1 MKKLNKGKNIKNI
14 KDNFYNNQNSFKFGG
29 IANVGVQATGD
40 IMTGT
45 NGSFAETKGYEDQ
58 FNQELNNIR
67 SQSLNNL
74 EFNSTSDI
82 MNYNLSPVEYN
93 KLDSINNNKFFKDYI
108 ANGIKGAQVGGAA
121 GPWGALIGAGV
132 AQIKGGLFNW
142 YNKNRNKRFN
152 DKLASEANYINQLN
166 RKVYDREIQ
175 DFKINQ
181 SMNELL
187 NIAAMGGKLDI
198 KDKDRNKENKL
209 PDDFNN
215 GVTVIE
221 NGGTHENNPL
231 GGVPQGIGSNGKQ
244 NVVEQGEVKYN
255 DYVFSNRIV
264 VDKLILKQLGLTDK
278 YEDSTYAYIA
288 DKLSKESE
296 ERPNDPISIRG
307 LENNLSKL
315 RVAQEMQKL
324 KIEAKER
331 GITVQQL
338 IQEKVNQ
345 AMEQNNSDQN
355 NVNKTNGENTD
366 NTETQNTF
374 ATGGNTTKG
383 LKYDPN
389 LGFMIPEITKEAPY
403 INRKPYY
410 LPVDYSNINSLV
422 PNKLR
427 TYSPTTQPSKLSN
440 LNNTLQAYVNKVNT
454 NKSNSTIND
463 NKVNMGDL
471 TSLLRYA
478 PVLASMNAL
487 VSQQKP
493 NYKYASMAGEAGTTI
508 SPKINSTYSPFKALS
523 TYEPMNKILSNSQ
536 ATDRNIINTSGGN
549 RYAATAGLLS
559 NAYNTNRAIG
569 DVYNKAEEYNYNRLL
584 DTIQRNNALKQQ
596 EAQLNFYADQYNSRL
611 QQSRDMAK
619 LGIMQQVDDAY
630 NQAKAAN
637 LNNLTQNLY
646 NIGEEAYTA
655 NQIKSNS
662 AFYYDLNPFMGTQ
675 RYKRGR
681 VKTSK

>member
-14 KDNFYNNQNSFKFGG
+14 KDNFHNNQNSFKFGG

-82 MNYNLSPVEYN
+82 MNYNLSPVSYN
-93 KLDSINNNKFFKDYI
+93 ELDSISNNKFFKDYI
-108 ANGIKGAQVGGAA
+108 ANGIKGAQVGSAA

-142 YNKNRNKRFN
+142 YNKNRNRRFN

-181 SMNELL
+181 SMKELL

-198 KDKDRNKENKL
+198 KDKGRNEENKL
-209 PDDFNN
+209 PDDFSN
-215 GVTVIE
+215 GVTVIK

-231 GGVPQGIGSNGKQ
+231 GGVPQGIGNNGKQ
-244 NVVEQGEVKYN
+244 NVVEEGEVKYN
-255 DYVFSNRIV
+255 DYIFSNRIV
-264 VDKLILKQLGLTDK
+264 ADKLLLKQLGLTDK

-296 ERPNDPISIRG
+296 ERPNDPISIKG
-307 LENNLSKL
+307 LENTLGKL
-315 RVAQEMQKL
+315 RAAQEMQKL

-345 AMEQNNSDQN
+345 AMEQSSTDQN
-355 NVNKTNGENTD
+355 NVNQTNED
-366 NTETQNTF
+366 NTENQNTF
-374 ATGGNTTKG
+374 AAGGDTTKG

-403 INRKPYY
+403 IDRKPYY

-422 PNKLR
+422 PNRL
-427 TYSPTTQPSKLSN
+427 TTNPPTTQPSKLSDLN
-440 LNNTLQAYVNKVNT
+440 STLQTYVNNNTGNNNKVNT
-454 NKSNSTIND
+454 VTNN
-463 NKVNMGDL
+463 NKVNVGDL

-493 NYKYASMAGEAGTTI
+493 NYKYAKMAGEAGTTI

-523 TYEPMNKILSNSQ
+523 TYEPINKILSNSQ

-584 DTIQRNNALKQQ
+584 DTIQRNNTLKQH
-596 EAQLNFYADQYNSRL
+596 ESNLNFYADQYNSRL

-619 LGIMQQVDDAY
+619 LGIMHQIDNAY

-655 NQIKSNS
+655 NQIKSNP
-662 AFYYDLNPFMGTQ
+662 AFYYDLNSFTGTQ
-675 RYKRGR
+675 KYKKNR
-681 VKTSK
+681 VKTNK

>member
-14 KDNFYNNQNSFKFGG
+14 KGNFHNNQNSFKFGG

-67 SQSLNNL
+67 SQSLDNL
-74 EFNSTSDI
+74 QFDSTSDI
-82 MNYNLSPVEYN
+82 MNYNLSPVSYN
-93 KLDSINNNKFFKDYI
+93 KLDSISNNKFFKDYI
-108 ANGIKGAQVGGAA
+108 ANGIKGAQVGSAA

-142 YNKNRNKRFN
+142 YNKNRNRRFN

-181 SMNELL
+181 SMKELL

-198 KDKDRNKENKL
+198 KDKGRNKENKL

-231 GGVPQGIGSNGKQ
+231 GGVPQGIGNNGKQ

-264 VDKLILKQLGLTDK
+264 ADKLLLKQLGLTDK

-296 ERPNDPISIRG
+296 ERPNDPISIKG
-307 LENNLSKL
+307 LENSLGKL
-315 RVAQEMQKL
+315 RAAQEMQKL
-324 KIEAKER
+324 KIEAKEK

-345 AMEQNNSDQN
+345 AMEQSNTDQN
-355 NVNKTNGENTD
+355 NVNQTNED
-366 NTETQNTF
+366 NTENQNTF
-374 ATGGNTTKG
+374 AAGGDTTKG

-403 INRKPYY
+403 IDRKPYY
-410 LPVDYSNINSLV
+410 LPVNYSNINSLV
-422 PNKLR
+422 PNQLTKNP
-427 TYSPTTQPSKLSN
+427 PTTQPSKLSN
-440 LNNTLQAYVNKVNT
+440 LNNTLQAYVDKVNT
-454 NKSNSTIND
+454 NKSNSTINN
-463 NKVNMGDL
+463 NKVNVGDL

-493 NYKYASMAGEAGTTI
+493 NYKYAKMAGEAGTTI

-536 ATDRNIINTSGGN
+536 AIDRNIINTSGGN

-584 DTIQRNNALKQQ
+584 DTIQRNNALKQH
-596 EAQLNFYADQYNSRL
+596 ESNINFYADQYNSRL

-619 LGIMQQVDDAY
+619 LGIMQQIDNAY
-630 NQAKAAN
+630 NQAKTAN
-637 LNNLTQNLY
+637 LNNLIQNLY

-655 NQIKSNS
+655 NQIKSND
-662 AFYYDLNPFMGTQ
+662 AFYYDLNPFTGTQ
-675 RYKRGR
+675 KYKKNRI
-681 VKTSK
+681 KASK

>member
-1 MKKLNKGKNIKNI
+1 MKKLNKSRHI
-14 KDNFYNNQNSFKFGG
+14 NNSRLNLYKFGG
-29 IANVGVQATGD
+29 AANYANLGMQGTGD

-82 MNYNLSPVEYN
+82 MNYNLSPVSYN
-93 KLDSINNNKFFKDYI
+93 ELDSISNNKFFKDYI
-108 ANGIKGAQVGGAA
+108 ANGIKGAQVGSAA

-142 YNKNRNKRFN
+142 YNRNRNRRFN

-181 SMNELL
+181 SMKELF

-198 KDKDRNKENKL
+198 KDKDRNEENKL
-209 PDDFNN
+209 PDDFSN
-215 GVTVIE
+215 GVTVIK

-231 GGVPQGIGSNGKQ
+231 GGVPQGIGENGKQ
-244 NVVEQGEVKYN
+244 NVVEEGEVKYN
-255 DYVFSNRIV
+255 DYIFSNRIV
-264 VDKLILKQLGLTDK
+264 ADKLLLKQLGLTDK
-278 YEDSTYAYIA
+278 YKDSTYAYIA
-288 DKLSKESE
+288 DKLSKESN

-307 LENNLSKL
+307 LENTLGKL

-324 KIEAKER
+324 KIEAKEK

-345 AMEQNNSDQN
+345 AMEQND
-355 NVNKTNGENTD
+355 TNQTNEETTD
-366 NTETQNTF
+366 NIENQNTF
-374 ATGGNTTKG
+374 ATGGDTTKG

-403 INRKPYY
+403 IDRKPYY

-422 PNKLR
+422 PNQL
-427 TYSPTTQPSKLSN
+427 TTNPPTSQPSKLSN
-440 LNNTLQAYVNKVNT
+440 LNNTLQAYVDKVNT
-454 NKSNSTIND
+454 NKSNSTINN
-463 NKVNMGDL
+463 NKVNVGDL

-493 NYKYASMAGEAGTTI
+493 NYKYAKMAGEAGTTI
-508 SPKINSTYSPFKALS
+508 SPKINNTYSPFKALS
-523 TYEPMNKILSNSQ
+523 TYEPMNKILANSQ

-569 DVYNKAEEYNYNRLL
+569 DVYNKAEEYNYNRFL

-619 LGIMQQVDDAY
+619 LGIMQQIDNAY
-630 NQAKAAN
+630 NQAKTAN

-662 AFYYDLNPFMGTQ
+662 AFYYDLNPFTGTQ
-675 RYKRGR
+675 KYKKNRI
-681 VKTSK
+681 KTNK

>member
-14 KDNFYNNQNSFKFGG
+14 KDNFHNNQNSFKFGG

-82 MNYNLSPVEYN
+82 MNYNLSPVSYN
-93 KLDSINNNKFFKDYI
+93 ELDSISNNKFFKDYI
-108 ANGIKGAQVGGAA
+108 ANGLKGAQVGSAA

-142 YNKNRNKRFN
+142 YNKNRNRKFN

-181 SMNELL
+181 SMKELL

-198 KDKDRNKENKL
+198 KDKGRNEENKL
-209 PDDFNN
+209 PDDFSN
-215 GVTVIE
+215 GVTVIK

-231 GGVPQGIGSNGKQ
+231 GGVPQGIGNNGKQ
-244 NVVEQGEVKYN
+244 NVVEEGEVKYN
-255 DYVFSNRIV
+255 DYIFSNRIV
-264 VDKLILKQLGLTDK
+264 ADKLLLKQLGLTDK

-307 LENNLSKL
+307 LENTLGKL
-315 RVAQEMQKL
+315 RAAQEMQKL

-345 AMEQNNSDQN
+345 AMEQSSTDQN
-355 NVNKTNGENTD
+355 NVNQTNED
-366 NTETQNTF
+366 NTENQNTF
-374 ATGGNTTKG
+374 ATGGDTTKG

-403 INRKPYY
+403 IDRKPYY
-410 LPVDYSNINSLV
+410 LPVDYNNINSLV
-422 PNKLR
+422 PNQL
-427 TYSPTTQPSKLSN
+427 TTNPPTTQPSKLSN
-440 LNNTLQAYVNKVNT
+440 LNNTLQAYVDKVNT
-454 NKSNSTIND
+454 NKSNSTINN
-463 NKVNMGDL
+463 NKVNVGDL

-493 NYKYASMAGEAGTTI
+493 NYKYAKMAGEAGTTI

-569 DVYNKAEEYNYNRLL
+569 DVYNKAEEYNYNRFL
-584 DTIQRNNALKQQ
+584 DTIQRNNTLKQH
-596 EAQLNFYADQYNSRL
+596 ESNLNFYADQYNSRL

-619 LGIMQQVDDAY
+619 LGIMQQIDNAY

-655 NQIKSNS
+655 NQIKSNN
-662 AFYYDLNPFMGTQ
+662 AFYYDLNPFTGTQ
-675 RYKRGR
+675 KYKKDR
-681 VKTSK
+681 VKTSKQ

>member
-14 KDNFYNNQNSFKFGG
+14 KDNFHNNQNSFKFGG

-82 MNYNLSPVEYN
+82 MNYNLSPVSYN
-93 KLDSINNNKFFKDYI
+93 ELDSISNNKFFKDYI
-108 ANGIKGAQVGGAA
+108 ANGIKGAQVGSAA

-142 YNKNRNKRFN
+142 YNRNRNRRFN

-181 SMNELL
+181 SMKELL

-198 KDKDRNKENKL
+198 KDKDMNKENKL
-209 PDDFNN
+209 PDDFSN
-215 GVTVIE
+215 GVTVIK

-231 GGVPQGIGSNGKQ
+231 GGVPQGIGENGKQ
-244 NVVEQGEVKYN
+244 NVVEEGEVKYN
-255 DYVFSNRIV
+255 DYIFSNRIV
-264 VDKLILKQLGLTDK
+264 ADKLLLKQLGLTDK

-288 DKLSKESE
+288 DKLSKESN

-307 LENNLSKL
+307 LENTLGKL

-324 KIEAKER
+324 KIEAKEK

-345 AMEQNNSDQN
+345 AMEQSNTDQN
-355 NVNKTNGENTD
+355 NVNQTNED
-366 NTETQNTF
+366 NTENQNTF
-374 ATGGNTTKG
+374 ATGGDTTKG

-410 LPVDYSNINSLV
+410 LPVNYSNINSLV
-422 PNKLR
+422 PNQL
-427 TYSPTTQPSKLSN
+427 TTNLPTSQPSKLSD
-440 LNNTLQAYVNKVNT
+440 LNSALQTYVNKNSSNKLNT
-454 NKSNSTIND
+454 VTNN
-463 NKVNMGDL
+463 NKVNVGDL

-493 NYKYASMAGEAGTTI
+493 NYKYAKMAGEAGTTI

-523 TYEPMNKILSNSQ
+523 TYEPMNKILANSQ

-584 DTIQRNNALKQQ
+584 DVIQRNNTLKQH
-596 EAQLNFYADQYNSRL
+596 ESNLNFYADQYNSKL

-619 LGIMQQVDDAY
+619 LGIMQQIDDAY
-630 NQAKAAN
+630 NQAKTAN

-655 NQIKSNS
+655 NQIKSNP
-662 AFYYDLNPFMGTQ
+662 AFYYDLNPFTGTQ
-675 RYKRGR
+675 KYKKNRI
-681 VKTSK
+681 KASK

>member
-14 KDNFYNNQNSFKFGG
+14 KDTFHNNQNSFKFGG

-45 NGSFAETKGYEDQ
+45 NGSFAETKGYENQ

-82 MNYNLSPVEYN
+82 MNYNLSPVSYN
-93 KLDSINNNKFFKDYI
+93 ELDPISNDKFFKDYL
-108 ANGIKGAQVGGAA
+108 ANGLKGAQTGSAA

-142 YNKNRNKRFN
+142 YNRNRNRKFN

-187 NIAAMGGKLDI
+187 NIAALGGKLDI
-198 KDKDRNKENKL
+198 KDKDMNKENKL

-264 VDKLILKQLGLTDK
+264 ADKLLLKQLGLTDK

-307 LENNLSKL
+307 LENTLGKL
-315 RVAQEMQKL
+315 RAAQEMQKL

-345 AMEQNNSDQN
+345 AMEQSD
-355 NVNKTNGENTD
+355 TNQTNEETID
-366 NTETQNTF
+366 NTENQNTF
-374 ATGGNTTKG
+374 ASGGDTTKG

-422 PNKLR
+422 PNQL
-427 TYSPTTQPSKLSN
+427 TTNPPTTQPSKLSN
-440 LNNTLQAYVNKVNT
+440 LNNTLQAYVDKVNT

-463 NKVNMGDL
+463 NKVNVGDL

-493 NYKYASMAGEAGTTI
+493 NYKYAKIAGEAGTTI

-523 TYEPMNKILSNSQ
+523 TYEPVNKILANSQ

-559 NAYNTNRAIG
+559 NAYNTNKAIG

-584 DTIQRNNALKQQ
+584 DTIQRNNALKQY
-596 EAQLNFYADQYNSRL
+596 ESNLNFYADQYNSRL

-619 LGIMQQVDDAY
+619 LGIMQQIDNAY
-630 NQAKAAN
+630 NQAKTAN

-655 NQIKSNS
+655 NQIKSNP
-662 AFYYDLNPFMGTQ
+662 AFYYDLNPFTGTQ
-675 RYKRGR
+675 RYKKDR
-681 VKTSK
+681 VKTSKQ

>member
-345 AMEQNNSDQN
+345 AMEQSNPDQN
-355 NVNKTNGENTD
+355 NINKTNGENTD

-422 PNKLR
+422 PNEFR

-478 PVLASMNAL
+478 PVLANMNAL

-523 TYEPMNKILSNSQ
+523 TYEPINKILSNSQ

>member
-14 KDNFYNNQNSFKFGG
+14 KDNFHNNQNSFKFGG

-93 KLDSINNNKFFKDYI
+93 KLDSISNNKFFKDYI
-108 ANGIKGAQVGGAA
+108 ANGIKGAQAGSAA

-142 YNKNRNKRFN
+142 YNKNRNRRFN

-181 SMNELL
+181 SMKELL

-198 KDKDRNKENKL
+198 KDKDRNEENKL
-209 PDDFNN
+209 PDDFSN
-215 GVTVIE
+215 GVTVIK

-231 GGVPQGIGSNGKQ
+231 GGVPQGIGENGKQ
-244 NVVEQGEVKYN
+244 NVVEEGEVKYN
-255 DYVFSNRIV
+255 DYIFSNRIV
-264 VDKLILKQLGLTDK
+264 ADKLLLKQLGLTDK

-288 DKLSKESE
+288 DKLSKESN
-296 ERPNDPISIRG
+296 ERPNDPISIKG
-307 LENNLSKL
+307 LENSLGKL
-315 RVAQEMQKL
+315 RAAQEMQKL

-345 AMEQNNSDQN
+345 AMEQSSTDQN
-355 NVNKTNGENTD
+355 NVNQTNED
-366 NTETQNTF
+366 NTENQNTF
-374 ATGGNTTKG
+374 ATGGDTTKG

-403 INRKPYY
+403 IDRKPYY

-422 PNKLR
+422 PNRL
-427 TYSPTTQPSKLSN
+427 TTNPPTTQPSKLSD
-440 LNNTLQAYVNKVNT
+440 LNSTSQTYVNKNSNNKVNT
-454 NKSNSTIND
+454 VTNN
-463 NKVNMGDL
+463 NKVNVGDL

-493 NYKYASMAGEAGTTI
+493 NYKYAKMAGEAGTTI

-523 TYEPMNKILSNSQ
+523 TYEPMNKILANSQ

-584 DTIQRNNALKQQ
+584 DVIQRNNTLKQH
-596 EAQLNFYADQYNSRL
+596 ESNLNFYADQYNSRL

-619 LGIMQQVDDAY
+619 LGIMQQIDNAY
-630 NQAKAAN
+630 NQAKTAN

-655 NQIKSNS
+655 NQIKSNP
-662 AFYYDLNPFMGTQ
+662 AFYYDLNPFTGTQ
-675 RYKRGR
+675 KYKKNR
-681 VKTSK
+681 VKTNK